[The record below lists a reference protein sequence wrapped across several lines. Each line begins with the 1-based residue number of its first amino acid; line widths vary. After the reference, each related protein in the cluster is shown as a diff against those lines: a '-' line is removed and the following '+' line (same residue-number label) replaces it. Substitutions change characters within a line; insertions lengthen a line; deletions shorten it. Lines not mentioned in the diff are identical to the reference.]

1 MFRLASSL
9 RRKSSGVTSSDEASR
24 SPVRKS
30 SLKKNAIWGA
40 SGKSPPPKSVL
51 QEAEQKRVED
61 NSAVKVQSI
70 ARGKSARAEVDGK
83 KQQKKEEN
91 EAAVDSPTFAS
102 PWPNA
107 LCPTLDP
114 TLAPMIVRRQR
125 RSRRSSAARGTG
137 PRWQ

>member
-40 SGKSPPPKSVL
+40 SGKSPPPKSVV

-70 ARGKSARAEVDGK
+70 VRGKSARAEVDGK

-91 EAAVDSPTFAS
+91 EAAVESPTFAS

-114 TLAPMIVRRQR
+114 QP
-125 RSRRSSAARGTG
+125 
-137 PRWQ
+137 